1 MSSLLCNTARASSH
15 KAALRAVC
23 ETKLQFSTSR
33 FHCEEEGEGSKTKF
47 NKYSWIITEPKSN
60 GAGQA
65 MLYATGFKKEDFS
78 KGQVGI
84 GSCWWSGN
92 PCNMHLMDLN
102 NRCRESVEKAGLKGM
117 QFNTIGVS
125 DGMSMGTTGMRY
137 SLQSREV
144 IADSFETIMQGQHY
158 DANIGIPGCDKNMP
172 GVLMAF
178 ARHNKPSIMVYGGTI
193 LPGKG
198 TCAGVGNKLDVV
210 SAFQS
215 YGAYLAH
222 SITEEQRE
230 DVIRHACP
238 GPGSCGGMYTANT
251 LASASEVMGM
261 SLPTSSSS
269 PAVSDAKKAECA
281 SVGEAIKNLIIQDIR
296 PRDIMTKKAF
306 ENAIAYTM
314 ACGGSTNAVLHL
326 IAIAHSAGIKITLSD
341 FQRISDNT
349 PLLGNFKPSGTHVMA
364 ELAKMGGTPA
374 IMRFLLKEGIL
385 DGDCITV
392 TGKTMKQNLEQ
403 FKDLPEGQDVMRP
416 VSNPVKKTGHIQV
429 LRGTLAPGGSVAKIT
444 GLEGTFFKG
453 KARVFDEENDFIH
466 ALEKGEIKKGEKT
479 VVVIRYQGPKG
490 GPGMPEMLKPSSA
503 LMGYGLGQ
511 DCALLTDGRFS
522 GGSHGFLI
530 GHIVPE
536 ACEGGPIGLVEDG
549 DEIVI
554 DANHNKI
561 DLNVPKE
568 VLAKRRA
575 SWKKPAPRYTRG
587 TLYHYY
593 RLVSDASHGCVLDY
607 DGEDK

>member
-1 MSSLLCNTARASSH
+1 MSSMLSTASRATTKASSAIRCSSRLH
-15 KAALRAVC
+15 
-23 ETKLQFSTSR
+23 FSTSR
-33 FHCEEEGEGSKTKF
+33 VQCEEEGEGRKTKF

-65 MLYATGFKKEDFS
+65 QLYATGFKKEDFS

-92 PCNMHLMDLN
+92 PCNMHLLGLN
-102 NRCRESVEKAGLKGM
+102 NLCRDSVEKAGLKGM
-117 QFNTIGVS
+117 QFNTVGVS

-137 SLQSREV
+137 SLPSREV

-198 TCAGVGNKLDVV
+198 SCAGVGDKLDVV

-222 SITEEQRE
+222 DISEDQRE
-230 DVIRHACP
+230 DIIRHACP

-269 PAVSDAKKAECA
+269 AAISDAKKAECLN
-281 SVGEAIKNLIIQDIR
+281 VGEAIKKLIIEDIR
-296 PRDIMTKKAF
+296 PRDIMTRQAF
-306 ENAIAYTM
+306 KNAIAYII
-314 ACGGSTNAVLHL
+314 AVGGSTNAVLHL
-326 IAIAHSAGIKITLSD
+326 IAIAHTAGIKLTIDD
-341 FQRISDNT
+341 FQKISDNT
-349 PLLGNFKPSGTHVMA
+349 PLLGDFKPSGTHVMA
-364 ELAKMGGTPA
+364 ELAQLGGTPA
-374 IMRFLLKEGIL
+374 VMKYLLKEGIITG
-385 DGDCITV
+385 DGMTV
-392 TGKTMKQNLEQ
+392 TGKTLKENLAQ
-403 FKDLPEGQDVMRP
+403 YKDLPDGQDVIRP
-416 VSNPVKKTGHIQV
+416 VSNPIKKTGHLQI
-429 LRGTLAPGGSVAKIT
+429 LRGTLAPDGSVAKIT
-444 GLEGTFFKG
+444 GHEGTYFKG
-453 KARVFDEENDFIH
+453 KARVFDDESGFIH

-479 VVVIRYQGPKG
+479 VVIIRYQGPKG

-536 ACEGGPIGLVEDG
+536 AYEGGPIGLAEDG

-554 DANHNKI
+554 DADNNSI
-561 DLNVPKE
+561 DLNVSQE
-568 VLAKRRA
+568 IMSQRRKL
-575 SWKKPAPRYTRG
+575 WKKPALKYTRG
-587 TLYHYY
+587 FLFKYCK
-593 RLVSDASHGCVLDY
+593 LVSDASKGCVLDY
-607 DGEDK
+607 DGADN